1 MAQFQVDGTRREG
14 ATGGTADRPARSING
29 PLAVV
34 DLSAETASLRN
45 EPIWQTA
52 NINAMTLS
60 KEPDIRLVLTTV
72 KLGAVMRQHSVPGT
86 LAVQTLSG
94 RIRLKVADQRT
105 ELSAGQV
112 LILERN
118 IPHDIEAIED
128 STFLLTIA
136 WPGREQADLV
146 TRGG

>member
-1 MAQFQVDGTRREG
+1 MTQTQVESTRPEG
-14 ATGGTADRPARSING
+14 ATGGTADRPARSMNG
-29 PLAVV
+29 PVAVV
-34 DLSAETASLRN
+34 DLNAETTSLRN

-52 NINAMTLS
+52 NVNAMTLS

-72 KLGAVMRQHSVPGT
+72 KSGAVMRQHSVPGT
-86 LAVQTLSG
+86 LTVQTLSG
-94 RIRLKVADQRT
+94 RIRLNLADQQM
-105 ELSAGQV
+105 ELSAGKV

-118 IPHDIEAIED
+118 IVHDIEALED

-136 WPGREQADLV
+136 WPGRDQADLV

>member
-1 MAQFQVDGTRREG
+1 M
-14 ATGGTADRPARSING
+14 NG
-29 PLAVV
+29 PVAVV
-34 DLSAETASLRN
+34 DLNAETTSLRN

-52 NINAMTLS
+52 NVNAMTLS

-72 KLGAVMRQHSVPGT
+72 KSGAVMRQHSVPGT
-86 LAVQTLSG
+86 LTVQTLSG
-94 RIRLKVADQRT
+94 RIRLNLADQQM
-105 ELSAGQV
+105 ELSAGKV

-118 IPHDIEAIED
+118 IVHDIEALED